1 MNKILPL
8 ILFFLFVNNC
18 SLNKNDESLDKKI
31 SDIGNIEGIRTI
43 LSEQESGEQDFN
55 TDVKIEIS
63 LGKFGTNSDNNQ
75 NDIGELSY
83 QGFLEVLG
91 KYKFSNFNNFEYIET
106 KPVFYNQNLIFF
118 DNKGTII
125 FYDQN
130 QRVIWKNNFY
140 NKSEKKSK
148 PRLNLAIQKNILIV
162 TDNVAKYYAIDIETG
177 DLIWTKNNIA
187 PFYSDIKIKGDN
199 FYAIDFK
206 NVLRAFSIK
215 DGTELWSLKTEESLT
230 KSNTKLSIIIDNN
243 NIYFNN
249 SIGDI
254 TAANIKSG
262 QLLWQLPTQNN
273 DIVKNAFQL
282 SSSKLVIK
290 KNSILFSNNKN
301 EFYSIDIKTGL
312 INWKNRINSVLKP
325 IIIGNNIITISS
337 SGYFFVVDRKSGKIK
352 RISDLYNNYDSK
364 KRIKMQPT
372 GFIVSLGKIYLTN
385 NNGILIIADLEMGN
399 ILSTLKIAGNK
410 ISQPYVYENN
420 LFLIKN
426 GSIIKFN

>member
-148 PRLNLAIQKNILIV
+148 PRLNLA
-162 TDNVAKYYAIDIETG
+162 
-177 DLIWTKNNIA
+177 
-187 PFYSDIKIKGDN
+187 
-199 FYAIDFK
+199 
-206 NVLRAFSIK
+206 
-215 DGTELWSLKTEESLT
+215 
-230 KSNTKLSIIIDNN
+230 
-243 NIYFNN
+243 
-249 SIGDI
+249 
-254 TAANIKSG
+254 
-262 QLLWQLPTQNN
+262 
-273 DIVKNAFQL
+273 
-282 SSSKLVIK
+282 
-290 KNSILFSNNKN
+290 
-301 EFYSIDIKTGL
+301 
-312 INWKNRINSVLKP
+312 
-325 IIIGNNIITISS
+325 
-337 SGYFFVVDRKSGKIK
+337 
-352 RISDLYNNYDSK
+352 
-364 KRIKMQPT
+364 MQ
-372 GFIVSLGKIYLTN
+372 
-385 NNGILIIADLEMGN
+385 
-399 ILSTLKIAGNK
+399 K
-410 ISQPYVYENN
+410 IS
-420 LFLIKN
+420 
-426 GSIIKFN
+426 